1 MDRKFTLSCCSTVDL
16 PYSYMESRDIPVLFY
31 TYVVDGREYDD
42 DMGRDPEA
50 LPRFYGFLK
59 EGKLPQTSQ
68 INVAAYTEFF
78 EKLLD
83 KGGDVLHI
91 AFTSGQS
98 GSVHNAFLAA
108 EELKD
113 RYPGQRLV
121 VIDSLCSSS
130 GYGLLVDYAADMRDE
145 GKTLDEVAQWVLDNR
160 NKVHH
165 QFFSSDMTQ
174 LRRTGRVSGA
184 AAAVATVLNICPIMR
199 LDDKGAIKA
208 YSKVRGK
215 KKAVETTVDTMEQ
228 CARNGRDYDG
238 KCFVCHSQCPEDA
251 RMVIE
256 AVEERFPRLK
266 GRIRLCDIGT
276 IIGSHAGQGTVV
288 VFFLGSER
296 PHME

>member
-31 TYVVDGREYDD
+31 TYVVDGMEYDD

-50 LPRFYGFLK
+50 LPRFYRFLQ

-68 INVAAYTEFF
+68 INVATYMAFF
-78 EKLLD
+78 EELLQ
-83 KGGDVLHI
+83 KGDLLHI

-98 GSVHNAFLAA
+98 GSVHNAEFAGKMLQ
-108 EELKD
+108 EK
-113 RYPGQRLV
+113 YPDKKIV
-121 VIDSLCSSS
+121 VIDTLCSSS
-130 GYGLLVDYAADMRDE
+130 GYGLLVDTAADMRDA
-145 GKTLDEVAQWVLDNR
+145 GASLDEVADWVMRSR

-174 LRRTGRVSGA
+174 FRRTGRVSGA

-228 CARNGRDYDG
+228 CAQGGRDYDG

-251 RMVIE
+251 RLVIE
-256 AVEERFPRLK
+256 AVEKRFPRLK
-266 GRIRLCDIGT
+266 GHIRLCDIGT
-276 IIGSHAGQGTVV
+276 IIGSHAGQGTVA
-288 VFFLGSER
+288 VFFMGNER